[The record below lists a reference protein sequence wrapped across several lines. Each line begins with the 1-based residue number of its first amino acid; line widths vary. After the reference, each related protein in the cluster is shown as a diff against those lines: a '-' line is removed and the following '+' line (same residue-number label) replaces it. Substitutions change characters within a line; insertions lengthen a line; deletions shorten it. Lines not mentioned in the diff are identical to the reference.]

1 MQKQTTKYDS
11 SLDALVAVAKRLS
24 TYEERYSKSSEEF
37 YDKYSKGSLKDS
49 IDFTEW
55 SNDYQHF
62 LTIRRDLEKHLQNV
76 A

>member
-37 YDKYSKGSLKDS
+37 YDKYSKGSLEDS

-62 LTIRRDLEKHLQNV
+62 LTIRTKNRN